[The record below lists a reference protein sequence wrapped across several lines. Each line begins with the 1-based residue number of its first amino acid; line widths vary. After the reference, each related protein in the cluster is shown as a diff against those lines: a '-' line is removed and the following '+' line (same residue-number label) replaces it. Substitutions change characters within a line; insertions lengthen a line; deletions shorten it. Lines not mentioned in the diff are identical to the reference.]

1 MNRDQQIT
9 THILAVN
16 GASTFEEQVVEVRRL
31 FEYIEKNFEWI
42 QIGDNHEFLET
53 AQAKAIEAIDHF
65 EPFLS
70 QAGSDEQYDLIS
82 ATLQVAY
89 RVYSKIQGESDSK
102 VDADSDSDDEY
113 MPYAEPFEM

>member
-1 MNRDQQIT
+1 MDRAQQIT

-16 GASTFEEQVVEVRRL
+16 GATTFEEQVIEVRRL
-31 FEYIEKNFEWI
+31 FEFIEQNFEWI

-53 AQAKAIEAIDHF
+53 VQGKAMETLDHF

-70 QAGSDEQYDLIS
+70 YSKSDQEYDLIS

-89 RVYSKIQGESDSK
+89 RVYSKIQGESVSK

-113 MPYAEPFEM
+113 MPYADPCEL